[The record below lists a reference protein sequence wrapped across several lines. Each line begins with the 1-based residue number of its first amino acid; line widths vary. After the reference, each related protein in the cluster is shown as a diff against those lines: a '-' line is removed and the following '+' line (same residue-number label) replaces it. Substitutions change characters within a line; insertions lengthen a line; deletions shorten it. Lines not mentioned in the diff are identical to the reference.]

1 MSTCSRPSA
10 RTGFCNSGDGQ
21 RTTSQASLLIRAAV
35 VAALAGTPCAVL
47 AQEAPASSQDPADI
61 QEVMITG
68 SRVIREGLSSP
79 TPVTSLS
86 ADELLSTRP
95 QALVEGLATLPAL
108 SSSVT
113 PKSIQGSTRAGAGS
127 FLNLRNLGPTRNLVL
142 LNGRRVTPTNID
154 GNVDINM
161 LPQSLVSNV
170 SIVTGGASAAYG
182 SDAVAGVSNFIV
194 DTRFT
199 GLKAE
204 AGGGISDR
212 HDGEYYKT
220 SIAWGAPFL
229 DDRLHVVASFDM
241 RRSQKAY
248 AENRGWANK
257 HCAPIPIPGVTTANQ
272 SATNPRQTI
281 ACDVSQAHSA
291 YGGSIVSGPL
301 TSPTAGISFG
311 EGGIPQDFVYGA
323 LKTTNFQVSGSGD
336 PAYVADNVNF
346 TTPLE
351 NKVGFGHVLYEITD
365 NVEAFAQVTVG
376 TSNANYDQTPPNFS
390 GARPFTIFQDNAF
403 LPESIRQRMQTLNL
417 ASFTFNIVPK
427 SWGNITVDSRYENYD
442 SLAGLKGKFGE
453 GWNWEAHYG
462 HGRSKWNMVMDQPWL
477 EHLFRA
483 ADSVVGPNG
492 TIVCQS
498 AIANPGAYGNCVP
511 INLFGPG
518 SASPEALE
526 YVRGDLLNA
535 NVMTQDNFAM
545 SIDGQP
551 FSLWAGPVSFAT
563 GIEWRQLEGVA
574 TSDPISN
581 SFIDFTG
588 VRGVPSAL
596 RAQHGGWQSNNP
608 KPARGESE
616 VKEGFVEVLVPLAR
630 EATLAE
636 ELDLNAAFR
645 VTDYSQSGTVN
656 TWKVGVTW
664 RPVTDLLFRA
674 TTSRDIR
681 APSISELYAGD
692 ATAPLTVV
700 DPFTGGATL
709 NIRSAS
715 SGNPDLVPE
724 RADTFTVGLTYE
736 SSWINGLGL
745 SLDYY
750 DIEIKDVLSSIGA
763 QETVDRCFN
772 GATIFC
778 NQLLRDADGEL
789 FLVRLPT
796 LNLDEGRTTG
806 LDLEIS
812 YRTDLSWG
820 GRLGMRLI
828 GSRLLERSTSTSTL
842 TGIDYSDRTNDL
854 GQGNP
859 DWRVNLI
866 ANYNQG
872 PFGLDLYG
880 RYISSGLL
888 NSTFVVGDMDSRF
901 LNVPSNF
908 TLDLGARYRLEQMAG
923 EPEFYFTAA
932 NVFDKDPPLIPGSA
946 IFSPQTNPSLYDT
959 MGRAYS
965 LGVRVNF

>member
-1 MSTCSRPSA
+1 MVRCSLPL
-10 RTGFCNSGDGQ
+10 Q
-21 RTTSQASLLIRAAV
+21 RVEFLGETRGPFTALQSRFMVRAAV
-35 VAALAGTPCAVL
+35 IAALAGAQPVVL
-47 AQEAPASSQDPADI
+47 AQEAPAPASETALE
-61 QEVMITG
+61 EVMITG

-86 ADELLSTRP
+86 AEELLSTRP

-154 GNVDINM
+154 GNVDINL

-212 HDGEYYKT
+212 RDGEYYKT
-220 SIAWGAPFL
+220 SVAWGAPFL
-229 DDRLHVVASFDM
+229 DDRLHVIASFDL

-248 AENRGWANK
+248 AENRDWANN

-291 YGGSIVSGPL
+291 YGGSIVAGPL
-301 TSPTAGISFG
+301 TSSTAGISFG
-311 EGGIPQDFVYGA
+311 EGSVPQDFVYGA
-323 LKTTNFQVSGSGD
+323 LRTTNFQVGGGGD

-351 NKVGFGHVLYEITD
+351 NRVGFGHVLFEVTD
-365 NVEAFAQVTVG
+365 NLEAFAQLTVS
-376 TSNANYDQTPPNFS
+376 TSHANYDQTPPNFS
-390 GARPFTIFQDNAF
+390 GARPFTIFRENAY
-403 LPESIRQRMQTLNL
+403 LPESIRQRMVDLNL

-427 SWGNITVDSRYENYD
+427 SWGNISVDSRYENYD
-442 SLAGLKGKFGE
+442 SLVGLKGGFGD
-453 GWNWEAHYG
+453 GWNWEAYYG

-483 ADSVVGPNG
+483 ADAVVGPNG
-492 TIVCQS
+492 TVVCQS
-498 AIANPGAYGNCVP
+498 AIANPTAYGGCVP

-518 SASPEALE
+518 SASPEALA
-526 YVRGDLLNA
+526 YVRGDLLNN
-535 NVMTQDNFAM
+535 NVMTQDNVAM
-545 SIDGQP
+545 SIDGSP
-551 FSLWAGPVSFAT
+551 FELWAGPVSFAT
-563 GIEWRQLEGVA
+563 GLEWRKLEGVA

-588 VRGVPSAL
+588 VRGVPNAL

-630 EATLAE
+630 DVKLAQ

-645 VTDYSQSGTVN
+645 ITDYSQSGTVE
-656 TWKVGVTW
+656 TWKIGATW
-664 RPVTDLLFRA
+664 RPVADLLFRA

-700 DPFTGGATL
+700 DPFMGGATL
-709 NIRSAS
+709 NIRSAV
-715 SGNPDLVPE
+715 SGNADLVPE
-724 RADTFTVGLTYE
+724 SADTFTVGVTYE
-736 SSWINGLGL
+736 SSWINGLGV

-750 DIEIKDVLSSIGA
+750 DIQIEQVLSSIGA

-778 NQLLRDADGEL
+778 NQLLRDAAGEL
-789 FLVRLPT
+789 YLVRLPT

-806 LDLEIS
+806 LDLEVS
-812 YRTDLSWG
+812 YRRTLSWG
-820 GRLGMRLI
+820 GAFGVRLI
-828 GSRLLERSTSTSTL
+828 GSKLLERSTSTSTL

-859 DWRVNLI
+859 EWRVNVI

-872 PFGLDLYG
+872 PFGLDVYG
-880 RYISSGLL
+880 RYIGSGLL
-888 NSTFVVGDMDSRF
+888 NSTFREGDMDSRF

-908 TLDLGARYRLEQMAG
+908 TLDLGARYRIEAAPG
-923 EPEFYFTAA
+923 APEFYFTAA
-932 NVFDKDPPLIPGSA
+932 NVLDKDPPLIPGSA
-946 IFSPQTNPSLYDT
+946 LTSSQTNPALYDT

-965 LGVRVNF
+965 LGVRVSF